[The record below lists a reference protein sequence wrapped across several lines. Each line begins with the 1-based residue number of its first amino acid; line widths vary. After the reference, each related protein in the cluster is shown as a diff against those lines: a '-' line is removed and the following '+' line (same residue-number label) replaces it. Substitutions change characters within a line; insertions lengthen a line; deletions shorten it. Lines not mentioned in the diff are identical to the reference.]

1 VLVFRSQEYI
11 NEVIMKTLRFPNLEQ
26 LKYFQKG
33 LSTLKTGSTGDV
45 AEFKDYTIKRID
57 KKKEGSWYTL
67 VFDGGLTNFQQPE
80 ADKMIAV
87 ISSL

>member
-1 VLVFRSQEYI
+1 
-11 NEVIMKTLRFPNLEQ
+11 MKTLRFRDLEQ

-33 LSTLKTGSTGDV
+33 LSTLKNGSNGDV
-45 AEFKDYTIKRID
+45 AEFKDYTIKRVD

-67 VFDGGLTNFQQPE
+67 TFDGGITNFQQPE

-87 ISSL
+87 INTL